1 MDGLEKV
8 LRNFVLKKYP
18 WIEDV
23 GLNYQGQPS
32 YELYV
37 QVIYSLQEEVPFEK
51 KQEVAKLTD
60 QLFRMIGLPN
70 YYILDGVRF
79 RKI

>member
-8 LRNFVLKKYP
+8 LNNFVLKKYP
-18 WIEDV
+18 WIKDV
-23 GLNYQGQPS
+23 GLDYRGQPH
-32 YELYV
+32 YELFI
-37 QVIYSLQEEVPFEK
+37 QVIYSIPEEVPFEK
-51 KQEVAKLTD
+51 KEEVAKLTD
-60 QLFRMIGLPN
+60 QLFRMIGLPD

>member
-8 LRNFVLKKYP
+8 LRNFVLKNYP
-18 WIEDV
+18 WIKEVD
-23 GLNYQGQPS
+23 LDFRGQPR
-32 YELYV
+32 YELFV
-37 QVIYSLQEEVPFEK
+37 QVIYFITEEKSFEEK
-51 KQEVAKLTD
+51 KQVHKITE
-60 QLFRMIGLPN
+60 QLFRMIGLPD